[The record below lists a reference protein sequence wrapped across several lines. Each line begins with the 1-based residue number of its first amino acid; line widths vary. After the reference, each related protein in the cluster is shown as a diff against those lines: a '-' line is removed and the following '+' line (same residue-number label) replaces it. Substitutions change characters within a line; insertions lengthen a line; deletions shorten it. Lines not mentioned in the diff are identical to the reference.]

1 MPICHISC
9 KSVSHSTGRT
19 APAAAAYRA
28 GDRIK
33 NEHDGRTH
41 DYSRKSGVEHA
52 EIIVPDG
59 TPKPTRAELW
69 NAAEKA
75 DTRKNSVVAR
85 EWEVALP
92 CELSAKERK
101 TLALEFG
108 RWLCAEYGV
117 VADVAIHAPNAKGDQ
132 RNHHA
137 HIMTTTR
144 YWGED
149 GQLKEKTRIL
159 DAKDT
164 RAQEVTKVR
173 KAWETLCNRA
183 LERAGSNERISAGK
197 LPDGQTA
204 TIHVGVGAK
213 AITRKG
219 GEVSSRELHNERVME
234 LRRLAAELAAAREAE
249 PPEQQAP
256 AQPEQAP
263 AAAEPE
269 GPAPAAPSPEEEAA
283 IAATIDEMCGTF
295 EEPPAP
301 AEKSDLEKRRD
312 VILAH
317 PQCIGNNGAREV
329 LTRDGWE
336 QWVEPLELALG
347 IGGKEKEQPQPAKE
361 KTPEEIEDERIDRE
375 CEAKAAEWEQL
386 VSARASQIWSAA
398 DKAEKAAR
406 DEWCKARDQL
416 DALKEQKK
424 QLGTL
429 AKWRGKDK
437 ELDAEAG
444 RLTAAQKAAYGREL
458 EAQARKDNARA
469 LAEKELRAKLKPEE
483 REHLDKCLA
492 RAKERRAE
500 RDRQLAIEQEKQRA
514 QQRPARSQG
523 RGWSR

>member
-1 MPICHISC
+1 MAIYHCSIQP
-9 KSVSHSTGRT
+9 VSRGAGRSAT
-19 APAAAAYRA
+19 AAAAYRA
-28 GDRIK
+28 AEKIK
-33 NEHDGRTH
+33 DATTGERH
-41 DYSRKSGVEHA
+41 DYSRRRGVESA
-52 EIIVPDG
+52 ALVYPAAVPEEA
-59 TPKPTRAELW
+59 KASRAALW
-69 NAAEKA
+69 NMAEAAERRA
-75 DTRKNSVVAR
+75 DARVAR
-85 EWEVALP
+85 EYVVALP
-92 CELSAKERK
+92 AELPAAERRE
-101 TLALEFG
+101 LALEFARALADRYG
-108 RWLCAEYGV
+108 CA
-117 VADVAIHAPNAKGDQ
+117 ADCCVHAPSQKGDE

-137 HIMTTTR
+137 HILTT
-144 YWGED
+144 
-149 GQLKEKTRIL
+149 
-159 DAKDT
+159 
-164 RAQEVTKVR
+164 VR
-173 KAWETLCNRA
+173 KVGADGTLGKKCDCELSDKDRKRAGLRKAAEDVREVRQLWADLCNRA
-183 LERAGSNERISAGK
+183 LARAGAEERVDAGRRADG
-197 LPDGQTA
+197 LP
-204 TIHVGVGAK
+204 TIHLGPA
-213 AITRKG
+213 ASEMERR
-219 GEVSSRELHNERVME
+219 GEQSGRGEYNRAVAEAR
-234 LRRLAAELAAAREAE
+234 AA
-249 PPEQQAP
+249 EQQAP

-317 PQCIGNNGAREV
+317 PQCIGNNGAREA

>member
-1 MPICHISC
+1 MNLMGIIRWM
-9 KSVSHSTGRT
+9 KRFQ
-19 APAAAAYRA
+19 
-28 GDRIK
+28 
-33 NEHDGRTH
+33 
-41 DYSRKSGVEHA
+41 RKGKVLYIGGSD
-52 EIIVPDG
+52 I
-59 TPKPTRAELW
+59 
-69 NAAEKA
+69 
-75 DTRKNSVVAR
+75 
-85 EWEVALP
+85 LP
-92 CELSAKERK
+92 
-101 TLALEFG
+101 
-108 RWLCAEYGV
+108 
-117 VADVAIHAPNAKGDQ
+117 PP
-132 RNHHA
+132 
-137 HIMTTTR
+137 
-144 YWGED
+144 
-149 GQLKEKTRIL
+149 
-159 DAKDT
+159 
-164 RAQEVTKVR
+164 
-173 KAWETLCNRA
+173 
-183 LERAGSNERISAGK
+183 LERE
-197 LPDGQTA
+197 
-204 TIHVGVGAK
+204 
-213 AITRKG
+213 
-219 GEVSSRELHNERVME
+219 
-234 LRRLAAELAAAREAE
+234 
-249 PPEQQAP
+249 
-256 AQPEQAP
+256 
-263 AAAEPE
+263 
-269 GPAPAAPSPEEEAA
+269 EEEAA

-317 PQCIGNNGAREV
+317 PQCIGNNGAREA

-492 RAKERRAE
+492 RAKEKRAE